1 MGDFV
6 SDLTSKLTE
15 NAQFTLDNFLL
26 NVISAL
32 PNLIIALIIFVIGWG
47 VGSLFGWL
55 FKRILEKIKFES
67 YLKSH
72 GLEDALGKVQITSIV
87 VQLVKYYI
95 WLVFIQAAVAQ
106 VNLGTIT
113 DFMTNVLLYAPVV
126 VGSIAVVVAAAVF
139 GEWVYEKFLESG
151 KDPYLKTAGK
161 MAKYLIIFL
170 SVLVGLDTIGFDTSV
185 IKLLILTGAQGI
197 SWGVALAFG
206 ISFGLGG
213 QETAKDLIK
222 SFRTVFHM

>member
-6 SDLTSKLTE
+6 SDIASKLTE
-15 NAQFTLDNFLL
+15 NAQFALDNFLL
-26 NVISAL
+26 NVVNTL
-32 PNLIIALIIFVIGWG
+32 PNLLIALIIFVVGWG
-47 VGSLFGWL
+47 VGSIFGLFVRKL
-55 FKRILEKIKFES
+55 LEKIKFEQ
-67 YLKSH
+67 YLRSH

-106 VNLGTIT
+106 LNLGTIT

-126 VGSIAVVVAAAVF
+126 IGSLAVVVTAAVF
-139 GEWVYEKFLESG
+139 GEWVFEKFLESG
-151 KDPYLKTAGK
+151 KEPYLKTTGK

-185 IKLLILTGAQGI
+185 IKLLILTGAQGL
-197 SWGVALAFG
+197 SWGVALAVG
-206 ISFGLGG
+206 VSFGLGG
-213 QETAKDLIK
+213 QETAKDMIK
-222 SFRTVFHM
+222 SFRKVFHI

>member
-1 MGDFV
+1 MGDFI
-6 SDLTSKLTE
+6 SDLSSKLTE
-15 NAQFTLDNFLL
+15 NAQFALDNFLL
-26 NVISAL
+26 NAINAL
-32 PNLIIALIIFVIGWG
+32 PNLLIALIIFVIGWG

-55 FKRILEKIKFES
+55 VRRILEKIKFEQ

-72 GLEDALGKVQITSIV
+72 GLEDALGKVQITGII
-87 VQLVKYYI
+87 VQLIKYYI
-95 WLVFIQAAVAQ
+95 WLVFLQAAVAQ
-106 VNLGTIT
+106 LDLGTIT

-126 VGSIAVVVAAAVF
+126 IGSLAVVVTAAVF
-139 GEWVYEKFLESG
+139 GEWVFEKLLESG
-151 KDPYLKTAGK
+151 KEPYLKTTGK

-197 SWGVALAFG
+197 SWGVALAVG

-222 SFRTVFHM
+222 SFRKVFHI